1 MKDQKSIHIKNMV
14 CNRCIMVVD
23 QIFQQAGL
31 ETASISLGEV
41 KLAADSVSADKLSAL
56 DSLLLKHGFERIDDR
71 KSQLLEQIKA
81 AVIDAI
87 HHHEN
92 FEVNINWS
100 HYLSDKLNYDYNY
113 LSSLFSSVTGITLE
127 QYIIRQK
134 VEKVKE
140 FLFYDELSV
149 KEIAYKLGYSS
160 VAHLSSQFKKITGL
174 TPTEFKES
182 RQTDIRTPLDN
193 II

>member
-1 MKDQKSIHIKNMV
+1 MKDQRAIHIKNMV
-14 CNRCIMVVD
+14 CNRCIMVVE
-23 QIFQQAGL
+23 QIFQEAKL
-31 ETASISLGEV
+31 PVASVNLGEV
-41 KLAADSVSADKLSAL
+41 RLVNDNVSTSQLSAL

-71 KSQLLEQIKA
+71 KSQLLEQIKS

-87 HHHEN
+87 HHHDN

-100 HYLSDKLNYDYNY
+100 HYLAEKLHYDYNY
-113 LSSLFSSVTGITLE
+113 LSSLFSSVSGITLE